1 MAAPPPLIAIFGAAV
16 LRDGRPSRALMRR
29 IGYGHVAASEHPD
42 APVLCSGAVG
52 RFEPSEASL
61 MVRALTARGVAADR
75 LIPDEAS
82 LDTLQTVIAVLR
94 LVRRGGHPQVIVC
107 SDRYHV
113 PRIRLMLEALGVATV
128 AGPSPAGAHDGSW
141 SHRFSMMLREA
152 VAIPYDLAIVLWLRR
167 ALINLKV

>member
-1 MAAPPPLIAIFGAAV
+1 MAGPPLIVIFGAAV

-29 IGYGHVAASEHPD
+29 IGYGHAAAMEHPD

-52 RFEPSEASL
+52 KYAPSEASL
-61 MVRALTARGVAADR
+61 MVQVLTARGVSADR

-82 LDTLQTVIAVLR
+82 LDTLQSVIAVLR
-94 LVRRGGHPQVIVC
+94 LVRSAGHPRVIVC
-107 SDRYHV
+107 SDRYHL
-113 PRIRLMLEALGVATV
+113 PRIQLMLQTLGVATV

-141 SHRFSMMLREA
+141 GHRFSMALREA

-167 ALINLKV
+167 ALVNLTF